1 MRARVAAGG
10 LLLALLGTPRASAAA
25 EPPNGERAPVMLTLG
40 PCPGVD
46 ASEVRRILP
55 IELDTA
61 LVDVA
66 DATTLGVTVRCDGER
81 ALLRVSAAIDGADA
95 PLERS
100 LDLASTPAV
109 GRARCMVLAIAELV
123 AQIAP
128 RPKVAPLPAVPAPS
142 PVVAPPS
149 VRDEVMPVPSAPPAA
164 PPPLP
169 AWTVEG
175 LVHERSS
182 IAVALSAWGGG
193 ARVSYAL
200 SPQTEW
206 ALDARGDHGAI
217 VASLGTV
224 GVTTASLGATFGVR
238 YPLGALLLR
247 GAAGLRLGATSLAGD
262 PSNTASAHGASF
274 VALWAGPC
282 VDAGAELALT
292 SWLVFGLAGEVGVDL
307 APTRGLVNGASEVS
321 TGGAWLGA
329 RASLGVRF

>member
-1 MRARVAAGG
+1 MRAAVAASGV
-10 LLLALLGTPRASAAA
+10 LLALLGAPRTSAEAA
-25 EPPNGERAPVMLTLG
+25 EPPRGERAPVLLTLG

-55 IELDTA
+55 IELDTT
-61 LVDVA
+61 LVDAA
-66 DATTLGVTVRCDGER
+66 DARTLAVTVRCDGER
-81 ALLRVSAAIDGADA
+81 ALLRASAAADGAGE

-123 AQIAP
+123 AQVDA
-128 RPKVAPLPAVPAPS
+128 RPEASPPAVPPPS
-142 PVVAPPS
+142 PVVVPPS
-149 VRDEVMPVPSAPPAA
+149 ARDEVVPLPPT
-164 PPPLP
+164 PPPPPP

-182 IAVALSAWGGG
+182 VAAALSAWGGG

-206 ALDARGDHGAI
+206 ALDARGDSGSI
-217 VASLGTV
+217 RASLGTV
-224 GVTTASLGATFGVR
+224 AVTTASLGTAFGLR
-238 YPLGALLLR
+238 YAVGVLALR
-247 GAAGLRLGATSLAGD
+247 GAAGIRLGATSLAGD
-262 PSNTASAHGASF
+262 PGNTASAHGASF
-274 VALWAGPC
+274 VAVWAGPC
-282 VDAGAELALT
+282 LDAGAELSLM
-292 SWLVFGLAGEVGVDL
+292 SWLVFGLAGEAGLDL